1 MSKLYKLELFFKN
14 GRKVIIQ
21 PQNSTEK
28 AIEKMSAL
36 LNQKTRYY
44 KHNGIDYG
52 EYGKLI
58 TFEEENGGLSLANI
72 YVYEEVDIITI
83 TE

>member
-14 GRKVIIQ
+14 GRKVII
-21 PQNSTEK
+21 PPLHSK
-28 AIEKMSAL
+28 ALIIEKMNAML
-36 LNQKTRYY
+36 EHKIRYF

-52 EYGKLI
+52 EYGKFI
-58 TFEEENGGLSLANI
+58 TFEEENGGLNLVNI
-72 YVYEEVDIITI
+72 YVYEEIDIITL